1 MPSQARRP
9 VLYVED
15 HPVNALLM
23 NAIFE
28 RRPQFELV
36 IATTGKE
43 ALGMASGLQPALLLL
58 DLSLP
63 DCHGSQLLGLLRA
76 LPGCESVPAVAVPA
90 HADFE
95 IEGTG
100 FCELWPKP
108 LHLDQV
114 LTRLEALTR
123 PAPAMAPAPTLE
135 LPCESAAPRPRI
147 SSLAPL

>member
-1 MPSQARRP
+1 MSSHVRRS

-23 NAIFE
+23 SAIFE
-28 RRPQFELV
+28 RRPQLELV

-43 ALGMASGLQPALLLL
+43 ALCVAAGLKPALLLL

-76 LPGCESVPAVAVPA
+76 LPGCESVPAVAVTA

-108 LHLDQV
+108 LHLEQV

-123 PAPAMAPAPTLE
+123 PAPALE
-135 LPCESAAPRPRI
+135 LPPEPSAPWPRI